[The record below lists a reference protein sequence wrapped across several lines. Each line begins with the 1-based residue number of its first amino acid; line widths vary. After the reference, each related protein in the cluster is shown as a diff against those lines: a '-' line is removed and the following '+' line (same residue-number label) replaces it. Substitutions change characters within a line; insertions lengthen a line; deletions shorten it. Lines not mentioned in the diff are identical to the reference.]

1 MEEIFG
7 PRGLI
12 ARAHPEYEYRPGQ
25 VQMAE
30 AVLRAFEERRH
41 LIVEAGTGTGKTLAY
56 LVPAIAAAVSRGGR
70 VVVSTGTKNLQ
81 EQLMEKDIPFLQRV
95 LPRKFTAAY
104 MKGRSNYVCL
114 HRVKRAETTPILE
127 GLDDVD
133 HFEEVRRWSRESETG
148 DRAELTELP
157 ERLSFWRHI
166 DARTEIC
173 TGQKCPDYDA
183 CYITRMRQ
191 RASDADI
198 VIVNHHL
205 FFADLALRGG
215 DYGQVIPDYSAVIFD
230 EAHQVEDVAAE
241 YFGAQVSNYQLEEML
256 RDLQMLP
263 VTDSGLN
270 RELTRVSSRVAR
282 FAEQFWLGFT
292 REARAEEGRSALVPG
307 TFARKTRTGE
317 IEPTPLGQSYLSLDG
332 ALARMETTLDVIR
345 DKPPEVENLVRRVRE
360 ARFQM
365 EFIVAGDDRRYVY
378 WVERRGRGLFL
389 RASPIDVST
398 LLQDKLFERVETV
411 VLTSA
416 TLSSAGSFDF
426 IRRRLGLAAAGA
438 SAANRR
444 TADDGL
450 AADDGRT
457 ADDRRAED
465 YEDDEEVALSS
476 PAALKTDELVAQSGY
491 NYEEQAVLY
500 LPPRMPEPRS
510 PQWIERAAEEIVELL
525 HVSRGRAFVLS
536 TSLSGM
542 RALHERVA
550 REVDFPCF
558 VQGSASKAGLLEH
571 FRATPGAVL
580 FATSSFWQ
588 GVDVRGEQLSCVII
602 DKLPFAVPTDPVV
615 AARQRFIE
623 EQGRS
628 SFYEYSVPQA
638 VITLKQGLGRLIRST
653 TDRGL
658 LAVLDP
664 RLRTA
669 AYGRL
674 FLASLPPCRITSNLA
689 EAARVFEAQEEA
701 PAGWPSSGF
710 GEAV

>member
-1 MEEIFG
+1 
-7 PRGLI
+7 
-12 ARAHPEYEYRPGQ
+12 
-25 VQMAE
+25 MAE
-30 AVLRAFEERRH
+30 AVLRAFEEHRH

-95 LPRKFTAAY
+95 LPKKFSAAY

-114 HRVKRAETTPILE
+114 SRVKRAENSPILD
-127 GLDDVD
+127 GLEDVD
-133 HFEEVRRWSRESETG
+133 YFDAVRRWSRDSASG
-148 DRAELTELP
+148 DRAELVELP
-157 ERLSFWRHI
+157 EHLSFWRHI
-166 DARTEIC
+166 DARSEIC
-173 TGQKCPDYDA
+173 TGQKCADYDA

-191 RASDADI
+191 RATDADI

-215 DYGQVIPDYSAVIFD
+215 EYGQVIPDYSAVIFD

-241 YFGAQVSNYQLEEML
+241 YFGAQVSNFQIEDML

-263 VTDSGLN
+263 ITDASVN
-270 RELTRVSSRVAR
+270 RELTRAANRVSR
-282 FAEQFWLGFT
+282 FAEQFWMGFA
-292 REARAEEGRSALVPG
+292 RESRADEGRFPIVPG
-307 TFARKTRTGE
+307 TFARKTRGGE
-317 IEPTPLGQSYLSLDG
+317 IEATPLGDAYLGLDG
-332 ALARMETTLDVIR
+332 ALQRLETTLDVVR
-345 DKPPEVENLVRRVRE
+345 EKPPEVENLLRRIRE
-360 ARFQM
+360 TRFNL

-378 WVERRGRGLFL
+378 WVERRGRGTFM

-398 LLQDKLFERVETV
+398 LLQDKLFDRVETV

-416 TLSSAGSFDF
+416 TLASAGSFDF
-426 IRRRLGLAAAGA
+426 IRQRLGLAPDGGDGEDADGSGAG
-438 SAANRR
+438 
-444 TADDGL
+444 
-450 AADDGRT
+450 
-457 ADDRRAED
+457 
-465 YEDDEEVALSS
+465 
-476 PAALKTDELVAQSGY
+476 KTDELVASSGY

-500 LPPRMPEPRS
+500 LPPRMPDPRN
-510 PQWIERAAEEIVELL
+510 PGWVERAAAEVVELL
-525 HVSRGRAFVLS
+525 KVSRGRAFVLS

-542 RALHERVA
+542 RALYERVA
-550 REVDFPCF
+550 PEVDFPCF
-558 VQGSASKAGLLEH
+558 VQGSMAKAGLLEK
-571 FRATPGAVL
+571 FRATPNAVL

-623 EQGRS
+623 EQGGS

-638 VITLKQGLGRLIRST
+638 IITLKQGLGRLIRSA

-674 FLASLPPCRITSNLA
+674 FLASLPPCRVTSDLA
-689 EAARVFEAQEEA
+689 EAAAVFESDET
-701 PAGWPSSGF
+701 PVG
-710 GEAV
+710 